1 MHHLGI
7 IHLSLYLWGDLP
19 MYVTRCQRVSDM
31 SASLPPSV
39 SSNNQAE
46 CIERLPMFWVWYTH
60 ILLSAHCKH
69 GPIWEKFYHHLC
81 YCHVLSSEMI
91 KMKVN
96 FMQLKFLIIHFY
108 FDQER
113 NFYFM
118 LSFKFTVCSF
128 QISSWSCQSG
138 PICFQSEVF
147 DVDCPVSNCPKWK
160 HFFTITIEL
169 CQAWSSSWVGIS
181 VIRNLTTDS

>member
-1 MHHLGI
+1 MWPGA
-7 IHLSLYLWGDLP
+7 
-19 MYVTRCQRVSDM
+19 RECQICQ
-31 SASLPPSV
+31 PPSP
-39 SSNNQAE
+39 
-46 CIERLPMFWVWYTH
+46 RLWAATTRQNVLRGCQCFGYTH
-60 ILLSAHCKH
+60 ILLSAHCNH

-96 FMQLKFLIIHFY
+96 FMHLKFLIIHFY
-108 FDQER
+108 FDQEM

-138 PICFQSEVF
+138 PICFWSEVF
-147 DVDCPVSNCPKWK
+147 DVDWPVSNCPKWK